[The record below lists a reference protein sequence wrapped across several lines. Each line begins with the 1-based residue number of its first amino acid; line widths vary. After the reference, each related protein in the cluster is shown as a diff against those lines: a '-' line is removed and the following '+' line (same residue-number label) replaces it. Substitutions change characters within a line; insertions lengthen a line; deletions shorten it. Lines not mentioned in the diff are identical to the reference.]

1 MDEMFNT
8 YLIRLVINK
17 ECFLEYF
24 FMVNEIFF
32 NKYVHTCN
40 I

>member
-17 ECFLEYF
+17 VYFLEYF
-24 FMVNEIFF
+24 FMVNEIFI
-32 NKYVHTCN
+32 NKYVLTCN